1 MGWNIILIL
10 VFLFV
15 FTTERHQKTLL
26 FDAVRYWIISYQHSK
41 SNIIM
46 RLATM
51 IYNTYIEAGAQ
62 GEGEML
68 KK

>member
-1 MGWNIILIL
+1 MPSKLKYAKKN
-10 VFLFV
+10 FL
-15 FTTERHQKTLL
+15 TLSGKGNFL
-26 FDAVRYWIISYQHSK
+26 SAHSK

>member
-1 MGWNIILIL
+1 MLSGKDN
-10 VFLFV
+10 
-15 FTTERHQKTLL
+15 LL
-26 FDAVRYWIISYQHSK
+26 SAHSR

-46 RLATM
+46 RLANM